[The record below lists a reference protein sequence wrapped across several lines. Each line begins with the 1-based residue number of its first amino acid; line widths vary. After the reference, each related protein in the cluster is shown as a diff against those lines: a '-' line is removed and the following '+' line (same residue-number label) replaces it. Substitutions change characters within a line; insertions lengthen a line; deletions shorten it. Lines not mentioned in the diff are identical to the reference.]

1 MQSSYQL
8 AVMLYYDK
16 TMNKKSPS
24 AVQPLPCFAS
34 HAENL
39 DDKAL
44 AGWLN
49 ECFKFKRTVG
59 YLHAGFVCKVVDC
72 DDPSFI
78 LFPADPES
86 KSKTALKKLARSN
99 RLQCVDLPQAVL
111 TAASVADPSWPLA
124 PVTSEDEIADLI
136 DARQEMLGRVNGR
149 GPAITPRTAQKV
161 WADAGGRCM
170 FTGCAED
177 LSNIPLY
184 STPARVGYLAHIVA
198 SDPLGPRGC
207 QQRSHPLS
215 DNPDNIMLM
224 CDAHHRL
231 IDSFAPDV
239 YDEPVLLEMRQTH
252 RDMVREYMESMRFPR
267 AKAITLHANLANVPT
282 CFHESEFIE
291 AILATDRAMLPG
303 VAHYVRRTSQR
314 DDRNTPG
321 FWPNYLREHE
331 NQIRELVTRFNSPN
345 ESDTDELAVFPL
357 HHNATMVL
365 AGRLIGEARAIQ
377 VFQYQRDRRIWA
389 WGKSAIPKPTGTF
402 NVEGLSNDRTD
413 EVLVTLE
420 LTASMDEQA
429 LPIELAPKVADGQMQ
444 WIRVRTPSP
453 SFDCIAHPKDLD
465 QFTQA
470 ARRVI
475 NHVQDVMRVR
485 KVNLIAISPA
495 STVFRFGQM
504 LQAGHHPL
512 YTIYDR
518 ASREDKFVP
527 AFSISGHEV
536 SALDGSL
543 SYCIAIR

>member
-1 MQSSYQL
+1 MRR
-8 AVMLYYDK
+8 
-16 TMNKKSPS
+16 NSPC
-24 AVQPLPCFAS
+24 ATPRIPDA
-34 HAENL
+34 APDTKNL

-44 AGWLN
+44 ADWLN
-49 ECFKFKRTVG
+49 DCIKRKRTVG
-59 YLHAGFVCKVVDC
+59 YLHAGFVCKVVDFS
-72 DDPSFI
+72 DPSLI

-86 KSKTALKKLARSN
+86 KSKTALKKLARGN
-99 RLQCVDLPQAVL
+99 RLQRLELPRTAL
-111 TAASVADPSWPLA
+111 TPAGVADPSWEFT
-124 PVTSEDEIADLI
+124 PVVSEDEIANII
-136 DARQEMLGRVNGR
+136 DARQEMLGRVSGR
-149 GPAITPRTAQKV
+149 GPAITARTAQKV

-184 STPARVGYLAHIVA
+184 SQPARVGYLAHIVA
-198 SDPLGPRGC
+198 SDPQGPRGC
-207 QQRSHPLS
+207 QQRSHLLS
-215 DNPDNIMLM
+215 DTPDNIMLM

-239 YDEPVLLEMRQTH
+239 YDEPALVEMRQTH
-252 RDMVREYMESMRFPR
+252 RDMVRGYMESMRFPR
-267 AKAITLHANLANVPT
+267 AKALTLHANLANVPT
-282 CFHESEFIE
+282 CFHETEFIE
-291 AILATDRAMLPG
+291 AILAMDRAMLPG

-331 NQIRELVTRFNSPN
+331 NQIRELVTRFNSPS
-345 ESDTDELAVFPL
+345 EADTDELAVFPL

-365 AGRLIGEARAIQ
+365 AGRLMGEARAIQ

-389 WGKSAIPKPTGTF
+389 WSKSAIPKPTGTF
-402 NVEGLSNDRTD
+402 TVEGLRNDRTD

-429 LPIELAPKVADGQMQ
+429 MPIELAPKVADGQMP
-444 WIRVRTPSP
+444 WIRIRIPSP
-453 SFDCIAHPKDLD
+453 SFDCIVHPKDLD

-485 KVNLIAISPA
+485 KVHLIAISPA

-536 SALDGSL
+536 SASDGSQ

>member
-1 MQSSYQL
+1 MSQ
-8 AVMLYYDK
+8 
-16 TMNKKSPS
+16 NNPS
-24 AVQPLPCFAS
+24 AASPLPGATPN
-34 HAENL
+34 AKNL

-44 AGWLN
+44 ADWLN
-49 ECFKFKRTVG
+49 DCLKRKHKVG

-72 DDPSFI
+72 CDPLLI

-86 KSKTALKKLARSN
+86 KSKTTLKKLARNN
-99 RLQCVDLPQAVL
+99 RLQCLELPQAVL
-111 TAASVADPSWPLA
+111 TSVSVADSSWSLA
-124 PVTSEDEIADLI
+124 PVASENEIADLI
-136 DARQEMLGRVNGR
+136 DARQEMLGRVSGR

-184 STPARVGYLAHIVA
+184 SQPARVGYLAHIVA

-207 QQRSHPLS
+207 QQRSHSLS

-239 YDEPVLLEMRQTH
+239 YDEPTLVAMRQTH
-252 RDMVREYMESMRFPR
+252 RDMVRGYMESMRFPR
-267 AKAITLHANLANVPT
+267 AKAITLHANLAYVPT

-291 AILATDRAMLPG
+291 AILATDRAMLPS

-345 ESDTDELAVFPL
+345 QSDTDELAIFPL

-365 AGRLIGEARAIQ
+365 AGRIMGEARAIH
-377 VFQYQRDRRIWA
+377 VFQYQRDRRAWA
-389 WGKSAIPKPTGTF
+389 WEKNATPRPAGTF
-402 NVEGLSNDRTD
+402 NVEGLSPDRTD
-413 EVLVTLE
+413 EVLVTIE

-429 LPIELAPKVADGQMQ
+429 MPIELAPKVADGRMP
-444 WIRVRTPSP
+444 WIHVSTSSP

-465 QFTQA
+465 
-470 ARRVI
+470 
-475 NHVQDVMRVR
+475 
-485 KVNLIAISPA
+485 
-495 STVFRFGQM
+495 
-504 LQAGHHPL
+504 
-512 YTIYDR
+512 
-518 ASREDKFVP
+518 
-527 AFSISGHEV
+527 
-536 SALDGSL
+536 
-543 SYCIAIR
+543 

>member
-1 MQSSYQL
+1 MSQ
-8 AVMLYYDK
+8 
-16 TMNKKSPS
+16 NNPS
-24 AVQPLPCFAS
+24 TSAPFPGTPPTPQ
-34 HAENL
+34 HL

-44 AGWLN
+44 ADWLN
-49 ECFKFKRTVG
+49 DSLKRKRTVG
-59 YLHAGFVCKVVDC
+59 YLHAGFICKVVDC
-72 DDPSFI
+72 SDPSLI

-86 KSKTALKKLARSN
+86 KSKTALKKLARGN
-99 RLQCVDLPQAVL
+99 RLQHLELPQAVL
-111 TAASVADPSWPLA
+111 TPAGVADPSWTFA
-124 PVTSEDEIADLI
+124 PVASEDEIAELI
-136 DARQEMLGRVNGR
+136 DTRQEILGRVSGR
-149 GPAITPRTAQKV
+149 GPAITVRTAQKV

-184 STPARVGYLAHIVA
+184 SQPARVGYLAHIVA
-198 SDPLGPRGC
+198 SDPQGPRGC

-215 DNPDNIMLM
+215 DSPDNIMLM

-239 YDEPVLLEMRQTH
+239 YDEPTLVEMRQTH
-252 RDMVREYMESMRFPR
+252 RDMVRGYMESMRFPR
-267 AKAITLHANLANVPT
+267 TKAMTLHANLANVPT

-314 DDRNTPG
+314 DDRNSPG

-331 NQIRELVTRFNSPN
+331 NQIRELVTRFNSPS

-365 AGRLIGEARAIQ
+365 AGRLMGEARGIQ

-389 WGKSAIPKPTGTF
+389 WEKNAIPKPTGTF
-402 NVEGLSNDRTD
+402 NVKGLSNDRTD

-429 LPIELAPKVADGQMQ
+429 MPMELAPKVADGQMP

-485 KVNLIAISPA
+485 KVHLIAISPA

-536 SALDGSL
+536 SASDGSQ

>member
-1 MQSSYQL
+1 MSQ
-8 AVMLYYDK
+8 
-16 TMNKKSPS
+16 NSPS
-24 AVQPLPCFAS
+24 AVPPLPCVVS

-44 AGWLN
+44 ADWLN
-49 ECFKFKRTVG
+49 ECFKHKRTVG

-72 DDPSFI
+72 DDPSLI

-99 RLQCVDLPQAVL
+99 RLQCLDLSQAVL
-111 TAASVADPSWPLA
+111 TSASVADPSWPLA
-124 PVTSEDEIADLI
+124 PMASEVEIADLI
-136 DARQEMLGRVNGR
+136 DARQEVLGRVSGR

-177 LSNIPLY
+177 LSNVPLY
-184 STPARVGYLAHIVA
+184 RQPARVGYLAHIVA
-198 SDPLGPRGC
+198 SDPQGPRGC
-207 QQRSHPLS
+207 QHRSHPLS

-239 YDEPVLLEMRQTH
+239 YDEPILVAMRQTH
-252 RDMVREYMESMRFPR
+252 RDMVRGYMESMRFPR
-267 AKAITLHANLANVPT
+267 VKAITLHANLAYVPT

-291 AILATDRAMLPG
+291 AILATDRAMLPN
-303 VAHYVRRTSQR
+303 VAHYIRRTSQR

-331 NQIRELVTRFNSPN
+331 NQIRELVTRFSSPN

-365 AGRLIGEARAIQ
+365 AGRIMGEARAIH
-377 VFQYQRDRRIWA
+377 VFQYQRDRRTWA
-389 WGKSAIPKPTGTF
+389 WEKNATPKPAGTF
-402 NVEGLSNDRTD
+402 NVEGLSPDRTD
-413 EVLVTLE
+413 EVLVTIE
-420 LTASMDEQA
+420 LTASLDDQA
-429 LPIELAPKVADGQMQ
+429 MPTELAPKVAGGQMP
-444 WIRVRTPSP
+444 WIRITTTNP

-465 QFTQA
+465 QFAQVARQA
-470 ARRVI
+470 I
-475 NHVQDVMRVR
+475 NHLQDVMRVR
-485 KVNLIAISPA
+485 KVHLIAISPA

-536 SALDGSL
+536 SGSDGSQ
-543 SYCIAIR
+543 SYSIAIR

>member
-1 MQSSYQL
+1 
-8 AVMLYYDK
+8 
-16 TMNKKSPS
+16 MNQKSPS
-24 AVQPLPCFAS
+24 AASPLPGVTPNAK
-34 HAENL
+34 NL
-39 DDKAL
+39 DDKPL
-44 AGWLN
+44 ADWLN
-49 ECFKFKRTVG
+49 DCLKHKRMVG

-72 DDPSFI
+72 EDPS
-78 LFPADPES
+78 LLLLPADPES
-86 KSKTALKKLARSN
+86 KSKTALKKLAHSN
-99 RLQCVDLPQAVL
+99 LLQRLELPQAML
-111 TAASVADPSWPLA
+111 APAGVADSSWTFTS
-124 PVTSEDEIADLI
+124 VTSEDEIANLI
-136 DARQEMLGRVNGR
+136 DTRQAVLGRVSGR
-149 GPAITPRTAQKV
+149 GRAITAKTAQKV

-184 STPARVGYLAHIVA
+184 SQPARIGYLAHIVA
-198 SDPLGPRGC
+198 SDPQGPRGC

-239 YDEPVLLEMRQTH
+239 YDEPALVEMRQTH
-252 RDMVREYMESMRFPR
+252 RDMVRGYMESMRFPR
-267 AKAITLHANLANVPT
+267 AKAMTLHANLAYVPT
-282 CFHESEFIE
+282 CFHDSEFIE

-314 DDRNTPG
+314 DDRNSSG

-331 NQIRELVTRFNSPN
+331 NQIRELVTRFNSPG
-345 ESDTDELAVFPL
+345 EADTDELAAFPL

-365 AGRLIGEARAIQ
+365 AGRLMGEARAIQ
-377 VFQYQRDRRIWA
+377 VFQYQRDRRTWA
-389 WGKSAIPKPTGTF
+389 WDKNAFPKSAGTF
-402 NVEGLSNDRTD
+402 NVEGLTDNRTQ

-420 LTASMDEQA
+420 LTACMDEQA
-429 LPIELAPKVADGQMQ
+429 MPIELAPKIADGQMP
-444 WIRVRTPSP
+444 WIRICTPSP

-475 NHVQDVMRVR
+475 NHVQDVIRAH
-485 KVNLIAISPA
+485 KVHLIAISPA

-536 SALDGSL
+536 SASDGAQT
-543 SYCIAIR
+543 YRIAIR

>member
-1 MQSSYQL
+1 MNQS
-8 AVMLYYDK
+8 
-16 TMNKKSPS
+16 TTS
-24 AVQPLPCFAS
+24 AIPPLPGAIS
-34 HAENL
+34 GGQNL
-39 DDKAL
+39 DDTAL
-44 AGWLN
+44 ASWLN
-49 ECFKFKRTVG
+49 DCFKRKHKVG

-72 DDPSFI
+72 DDPVPT
-78 LFPADPES
+78 LFPADPEG

-99 RLQCVDLPQAVL
+99 RLQRLELPQAVL
-111 TAASVADPSWPLA
+111 TSASVADPSWPLA
-124 PVTSEDEIADLI
+124 PVASEDEIADLI
-136 DARQEMLGRVNGR
+136 DARQEMLGRVSGR
-149 GPAITPRTAQKV
+149 GPAITPKTAQKV

-184 STPARVGYLAHIVA
+184 SQPARVGYLAHIVA
-198 SDPLGPRGC
+198 SDPQGPRGC

-239 YDEPVLLEMRQTH
+239 YDEATLVAMRQTH
-252 RDMVREYMESMRFPR
+252 RDMVRGYMESMRFPR
-267 AKAITLHANLANVPT
+267 AKAMTLHANLAYVPT

-303 VAHYVRRTSQR
+303 VAHYVRRTSLR

-345 ESDTDELAVFPL
+345 QSDTDELAIFPL

-365 AGRLIGEARAIQ
+365 AGRLMGEARAIQ
-377 VFQYQRDRRIWA
+377 VFQYQRDRRA
-389 WGKSAIPKPTGTF
+389 WTWEKNATPRPVGTF
-402 NVEGLSNDRTD
+402 TVEGLSPDRTD
-413 EVLVTLE
+413 EALVTLE

-429 LPIELAPKVADGQMQ
+429 MPTELAPKVADGQMP
-444 WIRVRTPSP
+444 WIRITTPNP

-465 QFTQA
+465 QFSQVT
-470 ARRVI
+470 RRAI
-475 NHVQDVMRVR
+475 NHLQDVMRVR
-485 KVNLIAISPA
+485 KVHLIAISPA

-536 SALDGSL
+536 CASDGAQ
-543 SYCIAIR
+543 SYSIAIR

>member
-1 MQSSYQL
+1 
-8 AVMLYYDK
+8 
-16 TMNKKSPS
+16 MNQRTTS
-24 AVQPLPCFAS
+24 AISPLPGAIS
-34 HAENL
+34 GGQNL
-39 DDKAL
+39 NDTAL
-44 AGWLN
+44 AAWLN
-49 ECFKFKRTVG
+49 DCFKRKHKVG

-72 DDPSFI
+72 DDPVPT
-78 LFPADPES
+78 LFPADPEG

-99 RLQCVDLPQAVL
+99 RLQRLELLQAVL
-111 TAASVADPSWPLA
+111 TSASVADPSWLLA
-124 PVTSEDEIADLI
+124 PVASEDEIADLI
-136 DARQEMLGRVNGR
+136 DARQEMLGRVSGR
-149 GPAITPRTAQKV
+149 GPAITPKTAQKV

-184 STPARVGYLAHIVA
+184 SQPARVGYLAHIVA
-198 SDPLGPRGC
+198 SDPQGPRGC

-239 YDEPVLLEMRQTH
+239 YDEPTLVAMRQTH
-252 RDMVREYMESMRFPR
+252 RDMVRGYMESMRFPR
-267 AKAITLHANLANVPT
+267 AKAMTLHANLAYVPT

-345 ESDTDELAVFPL
+345 EADTDELAVFPL

-365 AGRLIGEARAIQ
+365 AGRLMGEARAIQ
-377 VFQYQRDRRIWA
+377 VFQYQRDRRAWA
-389 WGKSAIPKPTGTF
+389 WEKSATPRPAGTF
-402 NVEGLSNDRTD
+402 AVEGLSTDRTD

-420 LTASMDEQA
+420 LTAGMDEQA
-429 LPIELAPKVADGQMQ
+429 MPTELAPKIAAGQMP
-444 WIRVRTPSP
+444 WIRITTPHP

-465 QFTQA
+465 QFTQV
-470 ARRVI
+470 ARRAI
-475 NHVQDVMRVR
+475 NHLQDVMRVR
-485 KVNLIAISPA
+485 KAHLIAISPA

-504 LQAGHHPL
+504 LQAGHHPP

-536 SALDGSL
+536 SASDGAQ
-543 SYCIAIR
+543 SYRIAIR

>member
-1 MQSSYQL
+1 MSQH
-8 AVMLYYDK
+8 
-16 TMNKKSPS
+16 S
-24 AVQPLPCFAS
+24 ASTVAPLPGTQTAS
-34 HAENL
+34 QHL
-39 DDKAL
+39 DDQAL
-44 AGWLN
+44 ANWLGD
-49 ECFKFKRTVG
+49 CFKRKHTVG
-59 YLHAGFVCKVVDC
+59 YIHADFVCKVVDFG
-72 DDPSFI
+72 DPTLT
-78 LFPADPES
+78 LFLADPES
-86 KSKTALKKLARSN
+86 KSKTALKKLARFN
-99 RLQCVDLPQAVL
+99 RLQHVVLQQAVL
-111 TAASVADPSWPLA
+111 MPAGIADPSWTFA
-124 PVTSEDEIADLI
+124 PVASEDKIADLI
-136 DARQEMLGRVNGR
+136 DKRQAMLGRVSGR
-149 GPAITPRTAQKV
+149 GAAISLKTAQRV

-184 STPARVGYLAHIVA
+184 SQPARVGYLAHIVA
-198 SDPLGPRGC
+198 SDPQGPRGC
-207 QQRSHPLS
+207 QQRSHQLS

-231 IDSFAPDV
+231 IDSFASDD
-239 YDEPVLLEMRQTH
+239 YDEPTLVEMRQTH
-252 RDMVREYMESMRFPR
+252 RDMVRGYLESMQFPR
-267 AKAITLHANLANVPT
+267 AKAMTLHANLANVPT
-282 CFHESEFIE
+282 CFYESEFIE

-314 DDRNTPG
+314 DDRNSPG

-331 NQIRELVTRFNSPN
+331 NQIRELVTKFNSPS
-345 ESDTDELAVFPL
+345 ECDTNELAVFPL

-365 AGRLIGEARAIQ
+365 AGRLMGEARAIH
-377 VFQYQRDRRIWA
+377 VFQYQRDRRVWT
-389 WGKSAIPKPTGTF
+389 WGKNAIPKPTGTF

-429 LPIELAPKVADGQMQ
+429 MPIELAPKVADGQMP

-465 QFTQA
+465 QFTRA
-470 ARRVI
+470 ARLVI
-475 NHVQDVMRVR
+475 NHVQDVIRVR

-536 SALDGSL
+536 SASDGSQ
-543 SYCIAIR
+543 SFCIAIR